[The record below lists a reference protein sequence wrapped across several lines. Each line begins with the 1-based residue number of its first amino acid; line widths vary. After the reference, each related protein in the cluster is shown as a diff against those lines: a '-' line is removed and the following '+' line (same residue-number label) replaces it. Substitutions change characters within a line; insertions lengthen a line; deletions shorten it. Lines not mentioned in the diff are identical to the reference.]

1 MLYVMCLCIL
11 VSLRIPRY
19 DLVKQTFISDVVL
32 SHIYHHVYL
41 STETIGV
48 AATPMIQATATMSHF
63 NTYMTSSALGAPYI
77 EGEYVSYLE
86 LINMPPQLLGN
97 YALMECQ
104 IMKTYEFN
112 CLLNVLGVTMN
123 FK

>member
-1 MLYVMCLCIL
+1 MCLCIL

-32 SHIYHHVYL
+32 SHIYHNVYL

-48 AATPMIQATATMSHF
+48 AATPMIQATATMTHF

-77 EGEYVSYLE
+77 EGEYVSYIE
-86 LINMPPQLLGN
+86 GVDQHATSTVRQLG
-97 YALMECQ
+97 
-104 IMKTYEFN
+104 FD
-112 CLLNVLGVTMN
+112 GVPN
-123 FK
+123 NENI

>member
-32 SHIYHHVYL
+32 SHIYHNVYL

-48 AATPMIQATATMSHF
+48 AATPMIQATATVTHF

-77 EGEYVSYLE
+77 EGVDQHATTTVR
-86 LINMPPQLLGN
+86 QLR
-97 YALMECQ
+97 
-104 IMKTYEFN
+104 FD
-112 CLLNVLGVTMN
+112 GVPN
-123 FK
+123 NENI